1 MMTNRIL
8 NPKEEPGI
16 RSVAGIL
23 QNDKNIAAAFEGRE
37 GWVDGIGRGRRG
49 SSRLQVDIKGK
60 TIYTFGKRDTER
72 TGEI

>member
-16 RSVAGIL
+16 RGVGGIL

-37 GWVDGIGRGRRG
+37 SWVDGIGRRQR
-49 SSRLQVDIKGK
+49 
-60 TIYTFGKRDTER
+60 
-72 TGEI
+72 